1 MEIII
6 IIGIALF
13 VGWLMFGGN
22 GGNAGDGGEGLTG
35 R

>member
-6 IIGIALF
+6 VVGIVFF
-13 VGWLMFGGN
+13 VGWLMFGS

>member
-6 IIGIALF
+6 IIGIALL